1 MEVDLFKPIDDEKT
15 IDNVKRFLSTY
26 YWRWKRTSGE
36 AFESKVTATYS
47 FEPRSY
53 TGQVSKPIEAHV
65 VRKQTAIKEVEVI
78 EEAINSIFD
87 SFARQ
92 VIIERY
98 CINRPKT
105 IEEICLDYNYSVETF
120 YLLHDKAL
128 LNFADYYKAGEL
140 QVYKTEEKE
149 KKVRKNSE

>member
-1 MEVDLFKPIDDEKT
+1 
-15 IDNVKRFLSTY
+15 
-26 YWRWKRTSGE
+26 
-36 AFESKVTATYS
+36 
-47 FEPRSY
+47 
-53 TGQVSKPIEAHV
+53 
-65 VRKQTAIKEVEVI
+65 VEVI

-140 QVYKTEEKE
+140 QIYKTEEKE
-149 KKVRKNSE
+149 KKSRKNSE

>member
-1 MEVDLFKPIDDEKT
+1 MEMDLFKPIDDAKT

-36 AFESKVTATYS
+36 SFESKVTATYS

-65 VRKQTAIKEVEVI
+65 VRQQTAIKEVEVI
-78 EEAINSIFD
+78 EDAINSIFD

-98 CINRPKT
+98 CLNRPKT

-128 LNFADYYKAGEL
+128 LNFADYYK
-140 QVYKTEEKE
+140 TEEKE
-149 KKVRKNSE
+149 KKSRKNSE